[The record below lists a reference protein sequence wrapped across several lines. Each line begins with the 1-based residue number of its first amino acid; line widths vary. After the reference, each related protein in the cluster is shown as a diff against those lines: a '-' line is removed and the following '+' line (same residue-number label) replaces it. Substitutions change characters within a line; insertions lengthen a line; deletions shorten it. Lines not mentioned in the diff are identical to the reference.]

1 MPEISTKFSGTRP
14 YKDLSLTFARNVVT
28 SDVVTVSDADAVKRS
43 LKLLLLSRTGET
55 PFFPDFGSRI
65 FTLLFEPI
73 DPITTLLL
81 QHEIEAT
88 INAYEPRVRI
98 LQLVVT
104 PTNDEQGYDVNLYFA
119 LVNQVTPITL
129 TLYLSRLR

>member
-1 MPEISTKFSGTRP
+1 MPEISTSFSTPRA
-14 YKDLSLTFARNVVT
+14 YKDISLTFARNVVT
-28 SDVVTVSDADAVKRS
+28 SDVVTVSDADAIKRS

-55 PFFPDFGSRI
+55 PFFPEFGSRI
-65 FTLLFEPI
+65 YAVVFEPI

-88 INAYEPRVRI
+88 VAAYEPRVRI
-98 LQLVVT
+98 LQLSVT
-104 PTNDEQGYDVNLYFA
+104 PSSDEQGYDVNFYFTI
-119 LVNQVTPITL
+119 VNQVAPITL

>member
-1 MPEISTKFSGTRP
+1 MPEISTSFSTPRV
-14 YKDLSLTFARNVVT
+14 YKDISLTFARNVVT
-28 SDVVTVSDADAVKRS
+28 SDVVTVSDADAIKRS

-55 PFFPDFGSRI
+55 PFFPEFGSRI
-65 FTLLFEPI
+65 YTVLFEPI

-88 INAYEPRVRI
+88 VAAYEPRVRI
-98 LQLVVT
+98 LQLSVT
-104 PTNDEQGYDVNLYFA
+104 PSSDEQGYDVNFYFTI
-119 LVNQVTPITL
+119 VNQVAPITL

>member
-1 MPEISTKFSGTRP
+1 MPEISTSFSTPRV
-14 YKDLSLTFARNVVT
+14 YKDISLTFARNVVT
-28 SDVVTVSDADAVKRS
+28 SDVVTVSDADAIKRS

-55 PFFPDFGSRI
+55 PFFPEFGSRI
-65 FTLLFEPI
+65 YTMLFEPI

-88 INAYEPRVRI
+88 VAAYEPRVRI
-98 LQLVVT
+98 LQLSIV
-104 PTNDEQGYDVNLYFA
+104 PSLDEQGYDVNFYFTI
-119 LVNQVTPITL
+119 VNQVAPITL